1 MPHLLTYIQLT
12 LTVFFWG
19 AVFHIGKYV
28 VQFLS
33 PMVVG
38 SWRFIIAG
46 LMLFAFVSLREKWD
60 IQALRNNI
68 RPLLFMSVIGIMGV
82 NFSLFYGLQLTSAIN
97 AGLIMALSP
106 ILTAVL
112 TAFFQKESL
121 NQQQILAMGLSFFGV
136 AIVVS
141 GGSLQAI
148 RDLHFAL
155 GDALVLI
162 ASFSWALYSAIP
174 KRFVHGV
181 SPLHTTTVTIIVGAI
196 LMTAISASLSH
207 DFYTLPDW
215 NVLAAILIMA
225 FFCTA
230 LAFVW
235 WSEGLR
241 KIGPAQGAI
250 FMNLAP
256 IFATLI
262 AIALGQTPSLPQFI
276 GMILIIS
283 GVVYNSRKPSTTP
296 KLFSSAAY
304 PRVNSSTRSALPA
317 NVAPQTE

>member
-1 MPHLLTYIQLT
+1 MPHLLTYIKLT

-19 AVFHIGKYV
+19 AVFHIGKYA

-33 PMVVG
+33 PMVIG
-38 SWRFIIAG
+38 SWRFILAG
-46 LMLFAFVSLREKWD
+46 MMLFIFVSLREKWD
-60 IQALRNNI
+60 ISALRANY
-68 RPLLFMSVIGIMGV
+68 RPLLAMSVIGIMGV
-82 NFSLFYGLQLTSAIN
+82 NFSLFYGLKLTSAIN

-106 ILTAVL
+106 ILTAIL
-112 TAFFQKESL
+112 TAYFQKESL
-121 NQQQILAMGLSFFGV
+121 HRQQLLAMLLSFFGV
-136 AIVVS
+136 VIVIS

-148 RDLHFAL
+148 LDLHFAL
-155 GDALVLI
+155 GDALVFI

-181 SPLHTTTVTIIVGAI
+181 SPLHITTVTIMAGAV
-196 LMTAISASLSH
+196 LMTAFAASISN

-215 NVLAAILIMA
+215 NVMLAIGMMA
-225 FFCTA
+225 FFCTV

-235 WSEGLR
+235 WNEGLR

-262 AIALGQTPSLPQFI
+262 SIALGQSPSLPQFI

-283 GVVYNSRKPSTTP
+283 GVVYNSRKPATASTP
-296 KLFSSAAY
+296 KLFARA
-304 PRVNSSTRSALPA
+304 STA
-317 NVAPQTE
+317 